1 MEMQTI
7 FSELLGNFS
16 FALAEDKPDNLFAQ
30 LAVTLQ
36 PSDPNGQKVVPLR
49 VTRLL

>member
-1 MEMQTI
+1 MQTI

-16 FALAEDKPDNLFAQ
+16 FALAEDKPDDLLAQFA
-30 LAVTLQ
+30 ATLH
-36 PSDPNGQKVVPLR
+36 PTDPNGQKIAPLR